1 MIAISPDEGRTRM
14 ILWAIALVTL
24 VDTCLICVLVVLHH
38 KNMVRYIKLE
48 EWTEDWLKRLEQKH
62 DALECQIVNA
72 AARIAQAEQ
81 AINGLQELLPKNGKG
96 EIVRYNALLQQMN
109 DEMERSL
116 KMEREWNEGV
126 AAIMNYSKPIVEVN
140 NNE

>member
-1 MIAISPDEGRTRM
+1 M

-24 VDTCLICVLVVLHH
+24 VDTCLICMLVVLHH

-72 AARIAQAEQ
+72 AARIAQTEQ